1 MAVLG
6 GRMNGSYPTV
16 LDSSWLLWMGLSSP
30 CFYESPFFLCMDCGV
45 EWIGAYGVTLGRSDF
60 NVEER
65 RSYLDLTCVI
75 R

>member
-1 MAVLG
+1 
-6 GRMNGSYPTV
+6 
-16 LDSSWLLWMGLSSP
+16 
-30 CFYESPFFLCMDCGV
+30 MDCGV